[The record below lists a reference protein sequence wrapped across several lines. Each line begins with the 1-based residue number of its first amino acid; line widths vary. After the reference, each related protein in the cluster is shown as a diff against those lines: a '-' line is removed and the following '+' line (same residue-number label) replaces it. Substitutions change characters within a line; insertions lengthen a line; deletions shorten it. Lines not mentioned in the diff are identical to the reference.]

1 MMTRAQTAALAEEI
15 QQSLPTPEWDS
26 VTELKKFRSPIE
38 LKGGE
43 KKNLKFDELVVL
55 YRTIKSEIDFREK
68 RLKEIKE
75 AVTAAMD
82 VSGEEHVLCEGHPVD
97 VIVKSGS
104 KKISAE
110 KLLSKGVSA
119 FTIAECTLVSD
130 EIRYV
135 QIGKAKRE
143 RD

>member
-1 MMTRAQTAALAEEI
+1 MMTRAQTAALAQEI
-15 QQSLPTPEWDS
+15 QQALPVPEWDS
-26 VTELKKFRSPIE
+26 VSELKKFRSPIE

-55 YRTIKSEIDFREK
+55 YKNIDGEIKFREK

-75 AVTAAMD
+75 ALTAAMD
-82 VSGEEHVLCEGHPVD
+82 ISGEEHVTCEGYPID
-97 VIVKSGS
+97 VVVKSGS

-119 FTIAECTLVSD
+119 FTIAECTLQGD

-135 QIGKAKRE
+135 QVGRAKK
-143 RD
+143 D